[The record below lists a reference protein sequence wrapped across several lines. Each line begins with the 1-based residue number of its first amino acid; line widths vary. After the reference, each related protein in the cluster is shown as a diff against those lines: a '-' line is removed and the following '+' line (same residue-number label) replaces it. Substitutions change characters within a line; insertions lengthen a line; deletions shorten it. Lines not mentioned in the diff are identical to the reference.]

1 MFPRSKPRSNRHAL
15 AGLLASVLLWQ
26 AGACPAIA
34 QERTVPVPTEVIYPG
49 DIIREGMLTDVP
61 IDDATGRGGSFV
73 DTHAAIVGK
82 MAKRTLLPGRLI
94 ATIAVENPRAVSNG
108 AEIKLIYRDGP
119 LTIVTFAMALD
130 NGAVGDTIRVRNA
143 DSGTIISGVILP
155 DGSVSV
161 SDS

>member
-1 MFPRSKPRSNRHAL
+1 MFPRPKLRSNRHAL
-15 AGLLASVLLWQ
+15 ANLLAPVLLWQ
-26 AGACPAIA
+26 ATVHPAVA
-34 QERTVPVPTEVIYPG
+34 QERTAPVPSQVIYPG

-61 IDDATGRGGSFV
+61 SDDAPGRVGPIV
-73 DTHAAIVGK
+73 DTHAALVGK

>member
-1 MFPRSKPRSNRHAL
+1 MVPRPKQRSRRHA
-15 AGLLASVLLWQ
+15 AASLLAPILLWQ
-26 AGACPAIA
+26 GAVCPAFA
-34 QERTVPVPTEVIYPG
+34 QERTAPVPTQVIYPG

-61 IDDATGRGGSFV
+61 VDDAAGRTGPFV
-73 DTHAAIVGK
+73 DTRAALIGK

-108 AEIKLIYRDGP
+108 AQIKLIYRDGP
-119 LTIVTFAMALD
+119 LSIVTFAMALD

-143 DSGTIISGVILP
+143 DSGTIISGVIMP

>member
-1 MFPRSKPRSNRHAL
+1 MFPRPKQRSSRHAL
-15 AGLLASVLLWQ
+15 ANLLAPVLLWQ
-26 AGACPAIA
+26 AAIHPAFA
-34 QERTVPVPTEVIYPG
+34 QDGTAPVPTQVIYPG

-61 IDDATGRGGSFV
+61 VDNAASRGGPFA
-73 DTHAAIVGK
+73 DTHAALVGK
-82 MAKRTLLPGRLI
+82 IAKRTLLPGRLVAMI
-94 ATIAVENPRAVSNG
+94 AIENPRAVSNG

>member
-1 MFPRSKPRSNRHAL
+1 MLPRRKPRSRRHAV
-15 AGLLASVLLWQ
+15 ANLLAPALLWQ
-26 AGACPAIA
+26 AAAFPTLA
-34 QERTVPVPTEVIYPG
+34 QERTAPVPTAVIYPG

-61 IDDATGRGGSFV
+61 LDDAAGRAGSFA
-73 DTHAAIVGK
+73 DTHAALVGK

-108 AEIKLIYRDGP
+108 AQIKLIYRDGP
-119 LTIVTFAMALD
+119 LSIVTFAMALD

-143 DSGTIISGVILP
+143 DSGTIISGVIMP

>member
-1 MFPRSKPRSNRHAL
+1 MFPRPKPRSNRHAL
-15 AGLLASVLLWQ
+15 RGLLAPILLWQ
-26 AGACPAIA
+26 GAVGSAIA
-34 QERTVPVPTEVIYPG
+34 QERTAPVPTQVIYPG
-49 DIIREGMLTDVP
+49 DIIREGVLTDVP
-61 IDDATGRGGSFV
+61 IDDAAGRGGPFA
-73 DTHAAIVGK
+73 DTHAALVGK

-108 AEIKLIYRDGP
+108 AEIKLVYRDGP

-130 NGAVGDTIRVRNA
+130 NGAVGDTIRVRNS
-143 DSGTIISGVILP
+143 DSGTIISGIILP